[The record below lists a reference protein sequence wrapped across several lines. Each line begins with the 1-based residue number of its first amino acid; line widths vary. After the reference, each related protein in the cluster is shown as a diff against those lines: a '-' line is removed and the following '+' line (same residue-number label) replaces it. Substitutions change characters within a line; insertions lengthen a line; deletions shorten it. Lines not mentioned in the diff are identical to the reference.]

1 MVGLPAE
8 KLIWELGSLQ
18 RVQDPGGRA
27 WTSPLWCSGYGGGQP
42 GTLKEEVESDQGG
55 GEGQSRGGEKQAH
68 FSCKEE
74 FEVVDKVGKSRT
86 QSHSSPPVVNP

>member
-1 MVGLPAE
+1 MGTRY
-8 KLIWELGSLQ
+8 S
-18 RVQDPGGRA
+18 GGR
-27 WTSPLWCSGYGGGQP
+27 P

-68 FSCKEE
+68 FSCREE
-74 FEVVDKVGKSRT
+74 FEVVDIVGKSRT